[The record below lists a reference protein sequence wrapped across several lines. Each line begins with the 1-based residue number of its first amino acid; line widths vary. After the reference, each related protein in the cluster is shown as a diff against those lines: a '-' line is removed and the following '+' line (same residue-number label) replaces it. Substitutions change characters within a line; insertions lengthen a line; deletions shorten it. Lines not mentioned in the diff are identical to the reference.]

1 MPGLKLELETQLFIG
16 GEFRPAR
23 SGRRFTTVNPATEE
37 VIAEV
42 AEAGPEDV
50 DEAVRAARSAFE
62 AGSWAAIG
70 AKRRGEL
77 LWRMGELVKGKWLE
91 PLSEAET
98 ADTGKTL
105 FDSGRVEL
113 PLAGDIFQ
121 YYAGWATKLG
131 GETVPVRGGAFAY
144 TLREPVGVAGL
155 VVPWNFPFLLACWKI
170 APALAAGC
178 TVVVKPSSQTPLS
191 ALLLGALAREAGLPP
206 GVLNVLPGPGSAA
219 GMALVRHPGVDKV
232 AFTGSTEVGREVMR
246 AAADGVKRVTLELGG
261 KSPNL
266 VFADAHLRA
275 AAKGALGGIFYNK
288 GEVCAAGSR
297 LLVERRVFDEVAGL
311 VVEGAKK
318 LTLGDPRRKETRL
331 GPLVSAAQRE
341 KVLSYVKAGRAAGA
355 PLLCG
360 GEAASVDGKGFYVQ
374 ATVLGPVSNDS
385 QLAREEVFGPVLAI
399 VPFEDEADAVRL
411 ANETAYG
418 LAAGVWTT
426 DVKRAHRVSRALRAG
441 TVWVNAYNLY
451 DPALPFGGYKQSGFG
466 RELGEAG
473 LDAYTE
479 TKSVWV
485 DLGV

>member
-1 MPGLKLELETQLFIG
+1 MAGLQLQLETQLFLD
-16 GEFRPAR
+16 GEFRAAR
-23 SGRRFTTVNPATEE
+23 SGRRFATVNPATEE

-50 DEAVRAARSAFE
+50 DHAVRSARAAFE
-62 AGSWAAIG
+62 GGPWPKLG
-70 AKRRGEL
+70 GKERGEL
-77 LWRMGELVKGKWLE
+77 LWRMGELVKGQWLE
-91 PLSEAET
+91 SLSEAET

-131 GETVPVRGGAFAY
+131 GETVPVRGGALAY

-155 VVPWNFPFLLACWKI
+155 IVPWNFPFLLACWKV

-178 TVVVKPSSQTPLS
+178 TVVLKPSTQTPLS
-191 ALLLGALAREAGLPP
+191 ALLLAALAREAGLPP
-206 GVLNVLPGPGSAA
+206 GVLNVVPGPGGVA

-246 AAADGVKRVTLELGG
+246 AAADGLKRVTLELGG

-297 LLVERRVFDEVAGL
+297 LLVEKRAFDEVAGL

-341 KVLSYVKAGRAAGA
+341 KVLAYVRDGHAAGT
-355 PLLCG
+355 PILCG
-360 GEAASVDGKGFYVQ
+360 GEGASVEGKGFYVQ
-374 ATVLGPVSNDS
+374 PTVLGPVANDAR
-385 QLAREEVFGPVLAI
+385 LAREEIFGPVLSI
-399 VPFEDEADAVRL
+399 IPFEDEADAVRL
-411 ANETAYG
+411 ANETSYG
-418 LAAGVWTT
+418 LAAGVWTV
-426 DVKRAHRVSRALRAG
+426 DVKKAHRVARGIRAG

-451 DPALPFGGYKQSGFG
+451 DPALPFGGMKQSGFG

-473 LDAYTE
+473 LAAYTE